1 MLLQTIGGVAEQHTL
16 RVVVAMVGG
25 GDLGLGL
32 LAGCFE
38 WVIIL
43 FKVESDPEEL
53 YRCIYIIFL
62 YIFIYDNVYI
72 YYFSFICCFL

>member
-38 WVIIL
+38 WVIIF

-53 YRCIYIIFL
+53 YRCIYI
-62 YIFIYDNVYI
+62 
-72 YYFSFICCFL
+72 